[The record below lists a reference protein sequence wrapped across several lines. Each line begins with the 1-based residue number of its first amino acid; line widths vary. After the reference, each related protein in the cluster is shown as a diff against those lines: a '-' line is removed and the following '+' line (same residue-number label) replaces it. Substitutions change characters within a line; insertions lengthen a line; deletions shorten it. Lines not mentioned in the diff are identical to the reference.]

1 MATIYDVAR
10 AAGVSPATVSRVFN
24 GGRVTAE
31 RAENVRAAAAAM
43 GFAPNRVARSLRRQ
57 RASVIGLIIPDI
69 ANPFFTALARGV
81 EDAALETNLS
91 VVLCNT
97 DEDVAKEH
105 RYLEVAAAEQ
115 MAGVIVAAA
124 SRHRTDLS
132 ALVDRG
138 TPVVAVDR
146 RPRGAGVDA
155 VMMDN
160 RHGGEVATEHLLERG
175 YRRIACIAGPEGTST
190 SDERLAGYRTVLR
203 DHALETGQAEPP
215 AEYVVHGDFR
225 VEGGRAAMQQLLALP
240 EPPDAVFVANNLMTV
255 GALAALREAG
265 GSEPPRTGLLSF
277 GDVPW
282 PELVSPS
289 LSSVQLPSYELGFAA
304 AGLLQER
311 IAGSDKPLQTVVLR
325 TALQIRDST
334 SGPVPD

>member
-31 RAENVRAAAAAM
+31 RAENVRRTAAAM
-43 GFAPNRVARSLRRQ
+43 GFAPNRVARSLRMQ

-69 ANPFFTALARGV
+69 ENPFFTALARGV
-81 EDAALETNLS
+81 EDAAQETHLS

-97 DEDVAKEH
+97 DEDIDKEQ

-124 SRHRTDLS
+124 SRQRTDLS
-132 ALVDRG
+132 VLSERG

-146 RPRGAGVDA
+146 RPRGASVDA
-155 VMMDN
+155 VTLDN
-160 RHGGEVATEHLLERG
+160 RHGGEEATEHLIARG
-175 YRRIACIAGPEGTST
+175 YRRIACIAGPEGAST
-190 SDERLAGYRTVLR
+190 SEERLAGYRAALR
-203 DHALETGQAEPP
+203 DHGLGGDGAGPDGA
-215 AEYVVHGDFR
+215 YVRHGDFR
-225 VEGGRAAMQQLLALP
+225 VEGGRAAMKQLLALP

-265 GSEPPRTGLLSF
+265 RTPPDTGLLSF

-282 PELVSPS
+282 PELVTPS
-289 LSSVQLPSYELGFAA
+289 LSSVRLPSYQLGFTAA
-304 AGLLQER
+304 QLLQER
-311 IAGSDKPLQTVVLR
+311 IAGVDKPLQTVVLR
-325 TALQIRDST
+325 TSLEVRDST
-334 SGPVPD
+334 GGPTGA